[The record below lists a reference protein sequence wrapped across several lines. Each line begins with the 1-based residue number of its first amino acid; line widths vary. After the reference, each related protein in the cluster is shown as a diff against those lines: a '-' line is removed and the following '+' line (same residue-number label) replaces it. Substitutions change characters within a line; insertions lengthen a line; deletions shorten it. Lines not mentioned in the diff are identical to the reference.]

1 MRIGLETSMAAYGKE
16 ISMRKFYLMTFAF
29 TLATSSALA
38 LSEEPY
44 ITEADIDIS
53 SLLPSPP
60 SETSMAGQLDLQ
72 IVAALQENMTPARE
86 AAIRGDL
93 PQDIYTFAGS
103 VLGPNFTQERFPMA
117 GAFFDKIRAD
127 AGFGVGPI
135 KRIYMKDRPFKY
147 SEALAAAFPDIAES
161 TNGATYPSGHS
172 TTSFE
177 YALVLG
183 TMLPSMRD
191 ALYERAYDYS
201 IHRVTS
207 GAAYP
212 SDAEGGH
219 IAATLAVHEMM
230 KKPAFQADFEAVKAE
245 LAAGG
250 IH

>member
-1 MRIGLETSMAAYGKE
+1 VRKTSLLTIVLLA
-16 ISMRKFYLMTFAF
+16 
-29 TLATSSALA
+29 ATSSAFA
-38 LSEEPY
+38 LSDQPY
-44 ITEADIDIS
+44 ITEADIDIA

-60 SETSMAGQLDLQ
+60 TETSMAGVLDLE
-72 IVAALQENMTPARE
+72 IVASLQENMTAERE

-103 VLGPNFTQERFPMA
+103 VLGSNFTQENFPMA

-135 KRIYMKDRPFKY
+135 KRIYMRDRPFKH
-147 SEALAAAFPDIAES
+147 SDALAAAFPDIAES

-177 YALVLG
+177 FALVLG
-183 TMLPSMRD
+183 TMLPSKRD
-191 ALYERAYDYS
+191 ALYERACNYS
-201 IHRVTS
+201 LHRVTS

-219 IAATLAVHEMM
+219 IAATLAVYAMM
-230 KKPAFQADFEAVKAE
+230 QKPAFKADFDAVKAE

-250 IH
+250 IN